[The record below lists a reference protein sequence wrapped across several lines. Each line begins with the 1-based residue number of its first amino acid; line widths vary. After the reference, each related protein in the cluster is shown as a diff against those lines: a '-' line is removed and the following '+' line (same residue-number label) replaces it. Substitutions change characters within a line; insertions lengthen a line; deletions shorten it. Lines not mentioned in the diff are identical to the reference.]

1 MTKKGLSSVRM
12 VTLYNYGIILYDM
25 ILILNVQIKFYR
37 TMIAS
42 HDVCVYLG
50 IINVCLKPV

>member
-25 ILILNVQIKFYR
+25 ILVKCSDQVLPGNDRF
-37 TMIAS
+37 
-42 HDVCVYLG
+42 
-50 IINVCLKPV
+50 P

>member
-25 ILILNVQIKFYR
+25 ILVLNVQIKFYR
-37 TMIAS
+37 TMITS
-42 HDVCVYLG
+42 HDVYVYLG
-50 IINVCLKPV
+50 ISDVCLKPV